1 MNRAKLGPEGAE
13 RIVMASKAVFQ
24 RNNTSQEVFCP
35 TVRSF
40 FNYMLCEESGCRKP
54 KTDLEMAAAAFAP
67 DRSILP
73 RTYKGVSYNPL
84 LPQFGERFDMLDF
97 FAWGAR
103 VQKAEPLFQFLV
115 LDASFY
121 WTVNAMGRMPV
132 EVYSKNAAKMLVD
145 ALCFEL
151 EDGNGVSRLVKE
163 AEGIRNRYL
172 RAVASLL
179 PNGACQVLSA
189 RDLWRDNDAYAKR
202 LQEAIDFVA
211 EIKEEGEP
219 FRFGK
224 CAQYS
229 RYNQEYQKWYTPLV
243 LGEAKY
249 LYDAYGVAAKLGPT
263 SETAFDSLIR
273 SLLGAEYNIFWYTRP
288 LERKIAY
295 SDYVFFNDTD
305 KAVEKKLSENSQLRD
320 WLGEI
325 SSALL
330 GRELVEPGEIVGG
343 VNELKKEI
351 NERAANPPLAPSTPG
366 DWWFQWP
373 PGACG

>member
-1 MNRAKLGPEGAE
+1 MNRAKLSPEGAD
-13 RIVMASKAVFQ
+13 RVVSASRAVFQ
-24 RNNTSQEVFCP
+24 RENRSQEVYSP

-40 FNYMLCEESGCRKP
+40 FNYLLEEESRRNEP
-54 KTDLEMAAAAFAP
+54 KTDFEKAAATFAP
-67 DRSILP
+67 DKSCLP

-84 LPQFGERFDMLDF
+84 LPEFGERFDMLDF

-103 VQKAEPLFQFLV
+103 AQKAEPFFQFLV
-115 LDASFY
+115 LDASLY
-121 WTVNAMGRMPV
+121 WAVNAMGRMPV
-132 EVYSKNAAKMLVD
+132 EMYSKGAAKKLVD
-145 ALCFEL
+145 TLCREL
-151 EDGNGVSRLVKE
+151 ENGSDTSRLVKE

-179 PNGACQVLSA
+179 PNGTCQVLSA
-189 RDLWRDNDAYAKR
+189 KELWKDNDAYVAR
-202 LQEAIDFVA
+202 LQDAIDFVA
-211 EIKEEGEP
+211 ESKVEGEP

-249 LYDAYGVAAKLGPT
+249 LYDAYGISAKLGPT

-273 SLLGAEYNIFWYTRP
+273 QLLGAKYCIFWYTRP
-288 LERKIAY
+288 LERQLAY
-295 SDYVFFNDTD
+295 SDYVFFNDSD
-305 KAVEKKLSENSQLRD
+305 KVVEGKLGKNSQLAE

-325 SSALL
+325 ASALL
-330 GRELVEPGEIVGG
+330 GEKLVGRKEIVDG
-343 VNELKKEI
+343 VNRLKKEV
-351 NERAANPPLAPSTPG
+351 NGRALSPPETPSTPG